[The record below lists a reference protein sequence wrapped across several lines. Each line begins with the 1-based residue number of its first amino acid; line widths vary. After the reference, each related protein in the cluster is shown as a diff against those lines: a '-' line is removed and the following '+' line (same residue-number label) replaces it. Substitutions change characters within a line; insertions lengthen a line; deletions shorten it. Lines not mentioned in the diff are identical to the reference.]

1 MPGSSKRSNNSP
13 PTSVFLSS
21 VKKRLDNT
29 LSEEDISDLVK
40 VVSFNN
46 ATRTL
51 TLEHND
57 ADENGNATETLV
69 QIPHTPTP
77 NVDNL
82 VKNVTWDENSRNLTI
97 EKNSIYQTNS
107 VLNIAHTPI
116 PNVSNLIKT
125 GSFDNATRMLAL
137 GHNDADENGQNASA
151 TLVQIPHTDLTNYH
165 TKTEIAN
172 FNYAQN
178 NSDISPNN
186 VRLRSNYK
194 VLWDNHSD
202 KGCWMQ
208 DSTWVRFNAR
218 IYTESNYI
226 ATHGRIG
233 AGTVNP
239 GQPLHVSGKAYISSG
254 MHVAGAYWYNNYTDS
269 QSDYLTNGGS
279 VQANPPGLNF
289 GIRCDQAIVCSH
301 IVVTSDRRI
310 KENIKDI
317 EDNVALTQ
325 LRLLQPK
332 TYTYKD
338 KFEKGDKEVI
348 GFIAQE
354 VKEILPNAVKLDK
367 RAIPNILKQCSAYNK
382 SKDVLELR
390 LDSPM
395 TNDITDKTIQIY
407 VNDIPYIA
415 KVILCEDKVVQ
426 IKKPDEM
433 ADFDEKQVV
442 SDGDKA
448 ILYGE
453 YVDDFH
459 VLDKSAIF
467 TVATAAIQEID
478 RKLQIQME
486 KVASLEERL
495 RILENS

>member
-1 MPGSSKRSNNSP
+1 MTSRWLQRPTRVSKVDSSEFLQNSDVRNLIKAGS
-13 PTSVFLSS
+13 F
-21 VKKRLDNT
+21 D
-29 LSEEDISDLVK
+29 
-40 VVSFNN
+40 N

-57 ADENGNATETLV
+57 ATETLV
-69 QIPHTPTP
+69 QIPHTSTP

-82 VKNVTWDENSRNLTI
+82 VKNVTWDAISRNLTI
-97 EKNSIYQTNS
+97 EKNSIHQTNS
-107 VLNIAHTPI
+107 VLNIAE
-116 PNVSNLIKT
+116 
-125 GSFDNATRMLAL
+125 A
-137 GHNDADENGQNASA
+137 
-151 TLVQIPHTDLTNYH
+151 DLTNYYTQSQIDAKEFMEKH
-165 TKTEIAN
+165 QEIEPGKIKI
-172 FNYAQN
+172 QN
-178 NSDISPNN
+178 NEKCCWDDH
-186 VRLRSNYK
+186 SN
-194 VLWDNHSD
+194 
-202 KGCWMQ
+202 KGLWMQ

-218 IYTESNYI
+218 IYTESNHI
-226 ATHGRIG
+226 ATQGRIG
-233 AGTVNP
+233 AGTTNP
-239 GQPLHVSGKAYISSG
+239 GQPLHVAGKAYISSG
-254 MHVAGAYWYNNYTDS
+254 MHVAGAYWSNNYTDS

-279 VQANPPGLNF
+279 VQANPPYLNF
-289 GIRCDQAIVCSH
+289 GIRCDQAINCSH
-301 IVVTSDRRI
+301 VVVTSDRRI
-310 KENIKDI
+310 KENIEDI
-317 EDNVALTQ
+317 VDDVALKQ

-332 TYTYKD
+332 TYEYKD
-338 KFEKGDKEVI
+338 KFEKGDKRVI

-354 VKEILPNAVKLDK
+354 VKDVLPNAVKLDK

-467 TVATAAIQEID
+467 TIATAAIQELD
-478 RKLQIQME
+478 RQLQAE
-486 KVASLEERL
+486 KMKTLSLERRIIALEQRL
-495 RILENS
+495 